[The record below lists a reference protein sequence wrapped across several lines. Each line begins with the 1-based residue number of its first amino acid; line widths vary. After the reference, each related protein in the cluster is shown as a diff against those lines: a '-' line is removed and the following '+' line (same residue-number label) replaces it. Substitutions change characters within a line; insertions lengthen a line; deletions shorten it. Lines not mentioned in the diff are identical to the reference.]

1 MGLMEII
8 LPDLFAF
15 RRIHSGN
22 IDRLHRL
29 DSKQYVAVLKEAL
42 DRKRSQQ

>member
-1 MGLMEII
+1 MEII
-8 LPDLFAF
+8 LPDLLAF

-22 IDRLHRL
+22 IDRLNRL
-29 DSKQYVAVLKEAL
+29 DAKQYVAVLKEAL